1 MKTAAT
7 PDMKMPDSTIAGIG
21 DTEGTP
27 ELPMIDQESIVKTA
41 GDRRCVS
48 PVLTLTAASGK
59 HLSPPTAEALIK
71 MAQAARKQLE
81 ASL

>member
-7 PDMKMPDSTIAGIG
+7 PDMKMPDSSIAENG

-27 ELPMIDQESIVKTA
+27 ELPMIDQQVIAKTA

-59 HLSPPTAEALIK
+59 DISPPTAEALIK
-71 MAQAARKQLE
+71 MAQAAHKQLE
-81 ASL
+81 AGL